1 MQGKLG
7 RGGGNN
13 GDINVDVSD
22 DGDVDFDDGND
33 ANSDASDHEDYDGGV
48 KDNDTRHETT
58 SPASSLS
65 PDLRTVSPPSLAIRL
80 IETVSAACEEILRL
94 HYFQC

>member
-22 DGDVDFDDGND
+22 DGDGDVDGVDGD
-33 ANSDASDHEDYDGGV
+33 GGHDYDGGLE
-48 KDNDTRHETT
+48 KDRVH
-58 SPASSLS
+58 
-65 PDLRTVSPPSLAIRL
+65 
-80 IETVSAACEEILRL
+80 SAAGFGGGNCVSG
-94 HYFQC
+94 

>member
-22 DGDVDFDDGND
+22 DGDGDD
-33 ANSDASDHEDYDGGV
+33 SDGDGDGDGGDDYDGGLERDRV
-48 KDNDTRHETT
+48 H
-58 SPASSLS
+58 
-65 PDLRTVSPPSLAIRL
+65 
-80 IETVSAACEEILRL
+80 SAARFGGGNCVSG
-94 HYFQC
+94 